1 MRGRRLAPYPTDKM
15 SPNQNLNPFP
25 GPGKAA
31 STRPGITDRQIVI
44 TFLISELDSAS
55 IEISTEVINV
65 RTISINFV
73 PSELIGINAVSR

>member
-1 MRGRRLAPYPTDKM
+1 MRGRRLAPYPTDKE
-15 SPNQNLNPFP
+15 NLNPFP

-55 IEISTEVINV
+55 IEIRVM
-65 RTISINFV
+65 V
-73 PSELIGINAVSR
+73 PTY